1 MPSRQPKAAP
11 SRAVLLARI
20 SDAEWVM
27 TAQGLRVLDT
37 HGVTGQVEDLLDL
50 AAEQGWS
57 VGPAETHHI
66 TENDV
71 SAYRVKMVTLPDGRR
86 ELRPK
91 RPEFWRALAM
101 LRDGRADGVLTVDLD
116 RTARHPRDL
125 EDLIEVVTVHQ
136 VPVVDIAGE
145 INLNT
150 QPGRAR
156 ARQKVAHANESS
168 ADTSR
173 RSARGN
179 RRHALAG
186 YHLGGPRR
194 FGFQAVPADD
204 EDNKVLTVV
213 ESEAD
218 EIRAWAASVLDGVS
232 LRQISLDVRDR
243 GLKTT
248 KGHNWSPTSIRNTLL
263 HPAIMGKLVYRPAH
277 DPGAPKPAAD
287 RLYSQDD
294 IVGDAPWPRIIEEDD
309 YWAVRAI
316 LTDPSRHRGPGNTP
330 KWLLSGIAF
339 CGLCQGVIG
348 VRYHRGRRVYRC
360 RGCDGQLHDGDQA
373 DRFVTE
379 YMCGWL
385 SGPEAADLLPRH
397 STVPRTDR
405 EALEREEARL
415 ITKMETQAA
424 LHAADDITDT
434 QLITGTKILKE
445 RLATVRA
452 ELRDTNQY
460 SPLSR
465 IAGRKD
471 ARQVWENLTL
481 GYRRAI
487 LRLLVTIEMRPGPVE
502 AGAIAIEW
510 NHLK

>member
-11 SRAVLLARI
+11 ARAVLLARI

-71 SAYRVKMVTLPDGRR
+71 SAYRVKMVTPPDGRR

-125 EDLIEVVTVHQ
+125 EDLIEVVTVHP
-136 VPVVDIAGE
+136 VPAVDIAGE

-194 FGFQAVPADD
+194 FGFPAVPAD
-204 EDNKVLTVV
+204 
-213 ESEAD
+213 
-218 EIRAWAASVLDGVS
+218 G
-232 LRQISLDVRDR
+232 
-243 GLKTT
+243 
-248 KGHNWSPTSIRNTLL
+248 
-263 HPAIMGKLVYRPAH
+263 
-277 DPGAPKPAAD
+277 
-287 RLYSQDD
+287 
-294 IVGDAPWPRIIEEDD
+294 
-309 YWAVRAI
+309 
-316 LTDPSRHRGPGNTP
+316 
-330 KWLLSGIAF
+330 
-339 CGLCQGVIG
+339 
-348 VRYHRGRRVYRC
+348 
-360 RGCDGQLHDGDQA
+360 
-373 DRFVTE
+373 
-379 YMCGWL
+379 
-385 SGPEAADLLPRH
+385 
-397 STVPRTDR
+397 
-405 EALEREEARL
+405 
-415 ITKMETQAA
+415 
-424 LHAADDITDT
+424 
-434 QLITGTKILKE
+434 
-445 RLATVRA
+445 
-452 ELRDTNQY
+452 
-460 SPLSR
+460 
-465 IAGRKD
+465 
-471 ARQVWENLTL
+471 
-481 GYRRAI
+481 
-487 LRLLVTIEMRPGPVE
+487 
-502 AGAIAIEW
+502 
-510 NHLK
+510 